1 VTASESLRAVLVGG
15 LVFGLA
21 LVIGVDLPHCLL
33 LALGAVALV
42 EMRKLSGTQ
51 DDGWPDRDDDRT
63 DAGARREVARLSW
76 GLSGFESRVDR
87 RTLAMLQATAARR
100 LLRHGV
106 DLDDPSAADRA
117 RRLLGDQA
125 YATLTSGPR
134 SLPRFDS
141 FTRAVSAVEQLT
153 ERPPG

>member
-1 VTASESLRAVLVGG
+1 MTTSEPLRAVLVGG

-21 LVIGVDLPHCLL
+21 LVIGVDVPHCLL
-33 LALGAVALV
+33 LALAAVALLQL
-42 EMRKLSGTQ
+42 RKLRGTA

-87 RTLAMLQATAARR
+87 RTLAMLRATAARR

-106 DLDDPSAADRA
+106 DLDDPAAADQA
-117 RRLLGDQA
+117 RRLVGDDA
-125 YATLTSGPR
+125 YATLTADPS
-134 SLPRFDS
+134 SLPRFNS

>member
-1 VTASESLRAVLVGG
+1 MTGSESLRAVLVGG
-15 LVFGLA
+15 LVFALA

-33 LALGAVALV
+33 LALGAVVLL
-42 EMRKLSGTQ
+42 ELRRLSGTQ
-51 DDGWPDRDDDRT
+51 DDGWPDRDDDRS

-76 GLSGFESRVDR
+76 RLSGFESRVDR

-106 DLDDPSAADRA
+106 DLEDPSAADRA

-125 YATLTSGPR
+125 YATLTSGPS

-141 FTRAVSAVEQLT
+141 FTRAVTAVEQLT

>member
-1 VTASESLRAVLVGG
+1 MTASESLRALLVAG

-33 LALGAVALV
+33 LALGAVALL
-42 EMRKLSGTQ
+42 ELRKVSGTRE
-51 DDGWPDRDDDRT
+51 DGWQDRDDERA

-87 RTLAMLQATAARR
+87 RTLAMLQTTAARR

-117 RRLLGDQA
+117 RRLLGDDA
-125 YATLTSGPR
+125 YATLTSGPG

-141 FTRAVSAVEQLT
+141 FTRAVTAVEQLT
-153 ERPPG
+153 ERPSG

>member
-1 VTASESLRAVLVGG
+1 MTASESLRAALVTG

-21 LVIGVDLPHCLL
+21 LVVGVDVPHCLL
-33 LALGAVALV
+33 LALAALALLQLRRV
-42 EMRKLSGTQ
+42 SGTE
-51 DDGWPDRDDDRT
+51 DDGWPDRDDERT

-87 RTLAMLQATAARR
+87 RTLGMLRATAARR

-106 DLDDPSAADRA
+106 DLDDPGAADQA
-117 RRLLGDQA
+117 RRLLGDHA
-125 YATLTSGPR
+125 YATLTSGPG

>member
-1 VTASESLRAVLVGG
+1 VTAPDSLRSVLVAG

-21 LVIGVDLPHCLL
+21 LVVGVDVPHCLL
-33 LALGAVALV
+33 LALAAVALLQLRRV
-42 EMRKLSGTQ
+42 SGTE
-51 DDGWPDRDDDRT
+51 DDGWPDREDERS

-106 DLDDPSAADRA
+106 DLDDPASADRA
-117 RRLLGDQA
+117 RRLLGDHA
-125 YATLTSGPR
+125 YATLTSGPD

>member
-1 VTASESLRAVLVGG
+1 MTAPESLRAALLGG

-21 LVIGVDLPHCLL
+21 LVVGVDVPHCVL
-33 LALGAVALV
+33 LALGVVALV
-42 EMRKLSGTQ
+42 QLRRVSGTE
-51 DDGWPDRDDDRT
+51 DDGWPDREDDRT

-87 RTLAMLQATAARR
+87 RTLAMLQATATRR

-125 YATLTSGPR
+125 YATLTSAPG

>member
-1 VTASESLRAVLVGG
+1 VTTSQALRAVLVGG

-21 LVIGVDLPHCLL
+21 LVVGVDVAHCFLVA
-33 LALGAVALV
+33 LAVVALV
-42 EMRKLSGTQ
+42 QLRRLGGS
-51 DDGWPDRDDDRT
+51 DDGGWPDREDDRT
-63 DAGARREVARLSW
+63 DTGVRREVARLSW

-87 RTLAMLQATAARR
+87 RTLAMLRGTADRR

-106 DLDDPSAADRA
+106 DLDDPAAAARA
-117 RRLLGDQA
+117 RQLLGDQA
-125 YATLTSGPR
+125 YATLTSGPG

-153 ERPPG
+153 ERPPR